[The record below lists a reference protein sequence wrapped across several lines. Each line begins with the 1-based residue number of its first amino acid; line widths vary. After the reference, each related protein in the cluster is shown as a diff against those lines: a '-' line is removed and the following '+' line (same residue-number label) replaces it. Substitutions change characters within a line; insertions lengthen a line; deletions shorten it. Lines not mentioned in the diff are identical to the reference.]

1 MRLVYFSAICIVALF
16 GGSYAQSPDLSTSY
30 SFRAT
35 GRTTFLGRSIVYE
48 PYLVYNDANRGLLKL
63 ESAFSISGR
72 QNNANFLVNRMGDE
86 EFSSVNGQ
94 CRRTMSI
101 SQASMPAVLENE
113 DTWSKFNL
121 TSTNGAVRTYTAG
134 TNTLIT
140 TNGIPTSLT
149 YFVTVNRRQTRVV
162 LTIHSY
168 TNSTPA
174 FSVFCL
180 DSACVAQGFTCGSCF
195 SSAIGIASNFAC
207 IIAALVVLSIL
218 SIA

>member
-1 MRLVYFSAICIVALF
+1 MRLVYFSAICIVALL
-16 GGSYAQSPDLSTSY
+16 GESYAKSPDLSTSY

-35 GRTTFLGRSIVYE
+35 GRTTILGQDLVYE

-63 ESAFSISGR
+63 EFAFSISG
-72 QNNANFLVNRMGDE
+72 QQTNANFLVNRMGDE

-134 TNTLIT
+134 KNTLIT
-140 TNGIPTSLT
+140 TNGVPTSLT
-149 YFVTVNRRQTRVV
+149 YFVTASGLQTQVV
-162 LTIHSY
+162 LTIHSF

-180 DSACVAQGFTCGSCF
+180 DPVCVAQGFTCNSCY
-195 SSAIGIASNFAC
+195 SSAIGIASNFVF
-207 IIAALVVLSIL
+207 IIAALAVLSIL